1 MLPDINPAMQGW
13 MDFDKHL
20 LVHADKAGGDGG
32 LRAITLFAVSRF
44 VGRDRDNPSL
54 RGLFNENYEKRMEL
68 I

>member
-1 MLPDINPAMQGW
+1 M
-13 MDFDKHL
+13 
-20 LVHADKAGGDGG
+20 
-32 LRAITLFAVSRF
+32 TLFAVSRF